1 MRASEGYAMSHP
13 LFTLPSADEV
23 LSDREFLEYLKAY
36 LSATL
41 SVLRDEQRDALS
53 DGADACRRYSEAMDA
68 VLRVLHDRGRQRFL
82 SSAPD
87 LKYRMAVVSV
97 GGYGRKELCP
107 KSDIDLLFLH
117 PYKVDRYVE
126 AMTEWMLYP
135 LWDLGL
141 EVGHSVRNIRETI
154 RMASSDDSIRTA
166 LLDYRFITGDE
177 TFFHDAEKDLEK
189 FLFYSDADK
198 FIEKK
203 IREMRSRHAKY
214 GSTVYVL
221 EPNVKEGRGGLR
233 DLHTAIWTAR
243 IKYKCRNLM
252 DLRNKGVIGSNTI
265 RAIRHGLSYLF
276 RVRNELHFLTGK
288 KTDVLTFEVQEQMA
302 DLFRYRTY
310 GKHYGVERFM
320 RAYYMHASSVAH
332 LADELLEEVDRF
344 LHEGGRRSFFSIRR
358 KTTAGAGILYRGK
371 LSLKD
376 SSSFHKDPVNI
387 LEFFRTMQK
396 THSVLSAEAKKQIQ
410 RALPAAGQEFRED
423 PRAGRLFLEILSD
436 PHWLRETLLAMNEC
450 RFLGR
455 YMPEFA
461 PLYSKVQRDIYHTY
475 TVDIHSIR
483 AASVLSGLE
492 NGGTRTE
499 EEEEFLK
506 IYRSVPRKDLLNLAI
521 LIHDIGKGKGHGH
534 SQIGAEIA
542 GRIGPRM
549 GLSEAEVADLVFLVE
564 QHLLMA
570 HTSQRRDL
578 HDIELILS
586 FTEVVTTPPRLDQ
599 LYLLT
604 YADLRAVGPDVWTQW
619 KAMLL
624 AELYDKAKNILET
637 GKLKRVYEERPLQ
650 RREQVREWLSAFP
663 REEVGRYLSRFDDR
677 YFLGTPDGRFSDH
690 LRLLSGFDGTAPRIE
705 SVDFK
710 ESGASELII
719 VWNDERGLFARIAGT
734 LSANGINI
742 LNATIA
748 TSVDGV
754 ALDTF
759 YVSYMGKSMQG
770 DPKKNRVLQDL
781 SAVLRGETTVEQ
793 LMSER
798 KIARFV
804 REKVSRYRPTRV
816 VFDNSVS
823 SRYTVVDIFTYD
835 RIGLLYDITR
845 TLAQMGIDIALSKIS
860 TKADQVAD
868 VFYLTDRGLGKI
880 TSESRL
886 EEIRAALLEA
896 IGE

>member
-1 MRASEGYAMSHP
+1 M
-13 LFTLPSADEV
+13 TLPVFMLPPAQEG
-23 LSDREFLEYLKAY
+23 LSDREFLDYLRAY
-36 LSATL
+36 LSGTL
-41 SVLRDEQRDALS
+41 SVLHEEQRFAKCN
-53 DGADACRRYSEAMDA
+53 GVDACRCYSEAMDV
-68 VLRVLHDRGRQRFL
+68 VLRALHERGRQRFL
-82 SSAPD
+82 SVTPD
-87 LKYRMAVVSV
+87 LEYRMAVVAV

-117 PYKVDRYVE
+117 PRKLDRYVE
-126 AMTEWMLYP
+126 ALTEWMLYP

-141 EVGHSVRNIRETI
+141 EVGHSVRNVKETV
-154 RMASSDDSIRTA
+154 RMAAADDSIRTA
-166 LLDYRFITGDE
+166 LLDYRFIAGDE
-177 TFFHDAEKDLEK
+177 PFFGDAEKEIEK

-203 IREMRSRHAKY
+203 IREMRNRHAKF

-243 IKYKCRNLM
+243 IKYKCRTLL
-252 DLRNKGVIGSNTI
+252 DLRNKGVVGSNTI
-265 RAIRHGLSYLF
+265 RAIHHGLSYLL
-276 RVRNELHFLTGK
+276 RVRNELHILTGK

-302 DLFRYRTY
+302 DLFRYRTF
-310 GKHYGVERFM
+310 GEHYGVERFM
-320 RAYYMHASSVAH
+320 RAYYMHAASVAH

-344 LHEGGRRSFFSIRR
+344 LPEGGRKPFFSIHR
-358 KTTAGAGILYRGK
+358 KTMAGAGILYRGK

-376 SSSFHKDPVNI
+376 SSSFHKDPVSI

-396 THSVLSAEAKKQIQ
+396 THSVLSVEAKKQIQ

-436 PHWLRETLLAMNEC
+436 PHWVRETLLAMNEC

-455 YMPEFA
+455 YFSEFA
-461 PLYSKVQRDIYHTY
+461 PLYSKVQRDIYHVY

-492 NGGTRTE
+492 NADRRTK

-506 IYRSVPRKDLLNLAI
+506 IYRSVSRKDLLNLAI
-521 LIHDIGKGKGHGH
+521 LLHDIGKGKGQGH
-534 SQIGAEIA
+534 SRIGAEIV

-549 GLSEAEVADLVFLVE
+549 GLSESEVADLVFLVE
-564 QHLLMA
+564 NHLLMA

-578 HDIELILS
+578 HDIELVLS
-586 FTEVVTTPPRLDQ
+586 FTEVVTTQPRLDQ

-604 YADLRAVGPDVWTQW
+604 YADLREVGPEVWTQW

-650 RREQVREWLSAFP
+650 RRQQVREWLSAFS
-663 REEVGRYLSRFDDR
+663 RAEVDRYLSRFDDR

-690 LRLLSGFDGTAPRIE
+690 LRLLSGFDGTAPRVE
-705 SVDFK
+705 AVDYP
-710 ESGASELII
+710 ESGASELNI
-719 VWNDERGLFARIAGT
+719 VWKDQRGLFAKIAGT
-734 LSANGINI
+734 LSVNGINI

-759 YVSYMGKSMQG
+759 YVNYLGKSLEG
-770 DPKKNRVLQDL
+770 DDKKERVLQDL

-793 LMSER
+793 LVAER

-804 REKVSRYRPTRV
+804 REKVSRYRPTKV

-845 TLAQMGIDIALSKIS
+845 TLTGMGIDIALSKIS

-880 TSESRL
+880 TDEGRL

>member
-1 MRASEGYAMSHP
+1 MSLP
-13 LFTLPSADEV
+13 VFTLPSAKEV
-23 LSDREFLEYLKAY
+23 LSDREFLDYLKAY
-36 LSATL
+36 LSGTL
-41 SVLRDEQRDALS
+41 SVLREEQRDAMS

-68 VLRVLHDRGRQRFL
+68 VLRALHERGRQRFL
-82 SSAPD
+82 SAAPD
-87 LKYRMAVVSV
+87 LNYRMAVIAV

-117 PYKVDRYVE
+117 SHKLDRYVE
-126 AMTEWMLYP
+126 ALTEWMLYP

-141 EVGHSVRNIRETI
+141 EVGHSVRNIKETV
-154 RMASSDDSIRTA
+154 RMAAADDSIRTA
-166 LLDYRFITGDE
+166 LLDYRYIAGNE
-177 TFFHDAEKDLEK
+177 PFFGDAEKEIEK

-203 IREMRSRHAKY
+203 IQEMRNRHAKY

-243 IKYKCRNLM
+243 IKYKSRNLL
-252 DLRNKGVIGSNTI
+252 DLRNKGVIGSHMI
-265 RAIRHGLSYLF
+265 RAIRHGLSYLL
-276 RVRNELHFLTGK
+276 RVRNELHLLTGK

-310 GKHYGVERFM
+310 GKNYGVERFM

-344 LHEGGRRSFFSIRR
+344 LPEGGRRPFFSIRR
-358 KTTAGAGILYRGK
+358 KTMAGAGILYRGK

-376 SSSFHKDPVNI
+376 SSSFHKDPVSI

-396 THSVLSAEAKKQIQ
+396 THSVLSVEAKKQIR
-410 RALPAAGQEFRED
+410 RALPTAGQEFRED
-423 PRAGRLFLEILSD
+423 PRAGQLFLEILSD
-436 PHWLRETLLAMNEC
+436 PHWMRETLLAMNEC

-455 YMPEFA
+455 YFSEFA
-461 PLYSKVQRDIYHTY
+461 PLYSKVQRDIYHVY

-483 AASVLSGLE
+483 AASVFSVLE
-492 NGGTRTE
+492 NASMRTK

-521 LIHDIGKGKGHGH
+521 LLHDIGKGKGHGH
-534 SQIGAEIA
+534 SQIGAEIV

-549 GLSEAEVADLVFLVE
+549 GLSGAEVADLVFLVE
-564 QHLLMA
+564 NHLLMA
-570 HTSQRRDL
+570 HSSQRRDL

-586 FTEVVTTPPRLDQ
+586 FADVVGTPSRLDP

-604 YADLRAVGPDVWTQW
+604 YADLHEVGPEVWTQW

-624 AELYDKAKNILET
+624 AELYDKAKNVLET

-650 RREQVREWLSAFP
+650 RREQVRDWLSSFP
-663 REEVGRYLSRFDDR
+663 RSEVDRFLSRFDDR

-690 LRLLSGFDGTAPRIE
+690 LRLLSGFDGSAPRVE
-705 SVDFK
+705 AVDYPK
-710 ESGASELII
+710 SGASEIII
-719 VWNDERGLFARIAGT
+719 VWKDQRGLFAKIAGT

-742 LNATIA
+742 LNASIA

-759 YVSYMGKSMQG
+759 YVSYLGKSLEG
-770 DPKKNRVLQDL
+770 DAKKERLLQDL
-781 SAVLRGETTVEQ
+781 SAVLRGETSVEQ
-793 LMSER
+793 LMVER
-798 KIARFV
+798 KIARFM
-804 REKVSRYRPTRV
+804 REKVTKYRPTRV
-816 VFDNSVS
+816 IFDNSVS

-845 TLAQMGIDIALSKIS
+845 TLTGMGIDIALSKIS

-868 VFYLTDRGLGKI
+868 VFYITDRGLGKVVH
-880 TSESRL
+880 SGRL

-896 IGE
+896 VGE

>member
-1 MRASEGYAMSHP
+1 MSLP
-13 LFTLPSADEV
+13 FLTLPAAPEE
-23 LSDREFLEYLKAY
+23 LSDREFLEHLKAY
-36 LSATL
+36 LSGTL
-41 SVLRDEQRDALS
+41 SVLREELRDPVS
-53 DGADACRRYSEAMDA
+53 DGCFACRRYSGAMDA
-68 VLRVLHDRGRQRFL
+68 VLRALHARARQRYL
-82 SSAPD
+82 SAAPD
-87 LKYRMAVVSV
+87 LNYRMAVIAV
-97 GGYGRKELCP
+97 GGYGREELCP

-117 PYKVDRYVE
+117 PHKLDRYVE
-126 AMTEWMLYP
+126 SITEWMLYP

-141 EVGHSVRNIRETI
+141 EVGHSVRNVKEAV
-154 RMASSDDSIRTA
+154 RMAASDDSIRTS
-166 LLDYRFITGDE
+166 LLDYRFITGSE
-177 TFFHDAEKDLEK
+177 PFFGDAGKEIEK
-189 FLFYSDADK
+189 FLFYSNADK

-203 IREMRSRHAKY
+203 IQEMRNRHAKF

-243 IKYKCRNLM
+243 IKYKCHNLV
-252 DLRNKGVIGSNTI
+252 DLRNKGVAPSQTI
-265 RAIRHGLSYLF
+265 RAIRHALSYLF

-310 GKHYGVERFM
+310 DKTYGVERFM
-320 RAYYMHASSVAH
+320 RAYYMHASSAAR
-332 LADELLEEVDRF
+332 LADELLEQVDRF
-344 LHEGGRRSFFSIRR
+344 LPEGGRKPFFSIRR
-358 KTTAGAGILYRGK
+358 KTMAGAGILYRGK

-376 SSSFHKDPVNI
+376 SSSFNKDPVNVM
-387 LEFFRTMQK
+387 EFFRTMQK
-396 THSVLSAEAKKQIQ
+396 THSFLSAEAKKQVQ
-410 RALPAAGQEFRED
+410 RALPMVGQEFRED
-423 PRAGRLFLEILSD
+423 SRAGRLFLEILSD
-436 PHWLRETLLAMNEC
+436 PHGLRETLLAMNEC

-455 YMPEFA
+455 YFPEFA
-461 PLYSKVQRDIYHTY
+461 PLYSKVQRDIYHVY

-492 NGGTRTE
+492 NKATRTSE
-499 EEEEFLK
+499 EEAFLT

-521 LIHDIGKGKGHGH
+521 LLHDIGKGKGHGH
-534 SQIGAEIA
+534 SQIGAEIV

-549 GLSEAEVADLVFLVE
+549 ELSEGEVADLVFLVE
-564 QHLLMA
+564 NHLLMA

-586 FTEVVTTPPRLDQ
+586 FTEVVTTQPRLDQ

-604 YADLRAVGPDVWTQW
+604 YADLREVGPEVWTQW

-650 RREQVREWLSAFP
+650 RREQVREGLSAFP
-663 REEVGRYLSRFDDR
+663 REEVDRYLSRFDDR
-677 YFLGTPDGRFSDH
+677 YFLGTPDGRFADH
-690 LRLLSGFDGTAPRIE
+690 LRLLSRFDGSAPRIE
-705 SVDFK
+705 AIDYP
-710 ESGASELII
+710 ESGASEIII
-719 VWNDERGLFARIAGT
+719 VWKDLRGLFSMIAGT

-742 LNATIA
+742 LNASIS

-759 YVSYMGKSMQG
+759 YVAYLGKSLQG
-770 DPKKNRVLQDL
+770 GAKKERVLQDL
-781 SAVLRGETTVEQ
+781 SAVLRGEATVEQ
-793 LMSER
+793 IMADR

-804 REKVSRYRPTRV
+804 REKVIRYRPTRV
-816 VFDNSVS
+816 AFDNTVS

-845 TLAQMGIDIALSKIS
+845 TLTAMGIDIALSKIS

-868 VFYLTDRGLGKI
+868 VFYITDRGLGKI
-880 TSESRL
+880 AAGERL

>member
-1 MRASEGYAMSHP
+1 MSLP
-13 LFTLPSADEV
+13 FLTLPAAPEE
-23 LSDREFLEYLKAY
+23 LSDREFLEHLKAY
-36 LSATL
+36 LSGTL
-41 SVLRDEQRDALS
+41 SDLREELRDAVS
-53 DGADACRRYSEAMDA
+53 DGCLACRRYSGAMDA
-68 VLRVLHDRGRQRFL
+68 ILRALHDRALKRYL
-82 SSAPD
+82 SAAPD
-87 LKYRMAVVSV
+87 LHYRMAVIAV
-97 GGYGRKELCP
+97 GGYGREELCP

-117 PYKVDRYVE
+117 PHKLDRYVE
-126 AMTEWMLYP
+126 SMTEWMLYP

-141 EVGHSVRNIRETI
+141 EVGHSVRNVKEAV
-154 RMASSDDSIRTA
+154 RMAASDDSIRTA
-166 LLDYRFITGDE
+166 LLDYRFITGSE
-177 TFFHDAEKDLEK
+177 TFFGDAGKEIEK
-189 FLFYSDADK
+189 FLFYSNADK

-203 IREMRSRHAKY
+203 IQEMRNRHAKF

-243 IKYKCRNLM
+243 IKYKSHNLL
-252 DLRNKGVIGSNTI
+252 DLRNKGVAASQTI
-265 RAIRHGLSYLF
+265 RAIRHALSYLF

-310 GKHYGVERFM
+310 GKTYGVERFM
-320 RAYYMHASSVAH
+320 RAYYMHASSAAL
-332 LADELLEEVDRF
+332 LADELLEQVDRF
-344 LHEGGRRSFFSIRR
+344 LPEGGRKPFFSIRR
-358 KTTAGAGILYRGK
+358 KTMAGAGILYRGK

-376 SSSFHKDPVNI
+376 SSSFHKDPVNV

-396 THSVLSAEAKKQIQ
+396 THSVLSVDAKKQVQ
-410 RALPAAGQEFRED
+410 RALPLAGQEFRED
-423 PRAGRLFLEILSD
+423 PRAGQVFLEILSD

-455 YMPEFA
+455 YIPEFA
-461 PLYSKVQRDIYHTY
+461 PLYSKVQRDIYHVY

-483 AASVLSGLE
+483 AASVFSGLE
-492 NGGTRTE
+492 NKAGRTK
-499 EEEEFLK
+499 EEEEFLR
-506 IYRSVPRKDLLNLAI
+506 IYRSVPRKELLNLAI
-521 LIHDIGKGKGHGH
+521 LLHDIGKGKGHGH
-534 SQIGAEIA
+534 SQIGAEIV

-549 GLSEAEVADLVFLVE
+549 GLSEGEVADLVFLVE
-564 QHLLMA
+564 IHLLMA

-586 FTEVVTTPPRLDQ
+586 FTDVVTTQPRLDT

-604 YADLRAVGPDVWTQW
+604 YADLREVGPEVWTQW

-650 RREQVREWLSAFP
+650 RREQVREGLSAFP
-663 REEVGRYLSRFDDR
+663 REAVDRYLSRFDDR
-677 YFLGTPDGRFSDH
+677 YFLGTPDGRFPDH
-690 LRLLSGFDGTAPRIE
+690 LRLLSGFDGSAPRIE
-705 SVDFK
+705 AIDYP
-710 ESGASELII
+710 ESGASEII
-719 VWNDERGLFARIAGT
+719 IAWKDQRGLFSMIAGT

-742 LNATIA
+742 LNASIS

-759 YVSYMGKSMQG
+759 YVTYLGKSLRG
-770 DPKKNRVLQDL
+770 DAKKERVLQDL
-781 SAVLRGETTVEQ
+781 SSVLRGEATVEQ
-793 LMSER
+793 IMADR

-804 REKVSRYRPTRV
+804 REKVTRYRPTRV
-816 VFDNSVS
+816 AFDNSVS

-845 TLAQMGIDIALSKIS
+845 TLTGMGIDIALSKIS

-880 TSESRL
+880 TDEARL
-886 EEIRAALLEA
+886 EQIRAALLEA

>member
-1 MRASEGYAMSHP
+1 MSLP
-13 LFTLPSADEV
+13 FLTLPAAPEE
-23 LSDREFLEYLKAY
+23 LSDREFLEHLKAY
-36 LSATL
+36 LSGTL
-41 SVLRDEQRDALS
+41 SVLREELRDPVS
-53 DGADACRRYSEAMDA
+53 DGCLACRRYSGAMDA
-68 VLRVLHDRGRQRFL
+68 VLRALHSRALKRYR
-82 SSAPD
+82 SAAPD
-87 LKYRMAVVSV
+87 LHYRMAVIAV
-97 GGYGRKELCP
+97 GGYGREELCP

-117 PYKVDRYVE
+117 PHKLDRYVE
-126 AMTEWMLYP
+126 SMTEWMLYP

-141 EVGHSVRNIRETI
+141 EVGHSVRNVKEAV
-154 RMASSDDSIRTA
+154 RMAASDDSIRTA
-166 LLDYRFITGDE
+166 LLDYRFITGSE
-177 TFFHDAEKDLEK
+177 PFFGDAGKEIEK
-189 FLFYSDADK
+189 FLFYSNADK

-203 IREMRSRHAKY
+203 IQEMRNRHAKF

-243 IKYKCRNLM
+243 IKYKSHNLL
-252 DLRNKGVIGSNTI
+252 DLRNKGVATSQTI
-265 RAIRHGLSYLF
+265 RAIRHALSYLF

-310 GKHYGVERFM
+310 GKTYGVERFM
-320 RAYYMHASSVAH
+320 RAYYMHASSAAL
-332 LADELLEEVDRF
+332 LADELLEQVDRF
-344 LHEGGRRSFFSIRR
+344 LPEGGRKPFFSIRR
-358 KTTAGAGILYRGK
+358 KTMAGAGILYRGK

-376 SSSFHKDPVNI
+376 SSSFNKDPVNV

-396 THSVLSAEAKKQIQ
+396 THSVLSVDAKKQVQ
-410 RALPAAGQEFRED
+410 RALPLAGQEFRKD
-423 PRAGRLFLEILSD
+423 PKAGQVFLEILSD

-455 YMPEFA
+455 YIPEFA
-461 PLYSKVQRDIYHTY
+461 PLYSKVQRDIYHVY

-483 AASVLSGLE
+483 AASVFSGLE
-492 NGGTRTE
+492 NKARRTK
-499 EEEEFLK
+499 EEEEFLR
-506 IYRSVPRKDLLNLAI
+506 IYRSVPRKELLNLAI
-521 LIHDIGKGKGHGH
+521 LLHDIGKGKGHGH
-534 SQIGAEIA
+534 SQIGAEIV

-549 GLSEAEVADLVFLVE
+549 GLSEGEVADLVFLVE
-564 QHLLMA
+564 NHLLMA

-586 FTEVVTTPPRLDQ
+586 FTDVVTNQPRLDT

-604 YADLRAVGPDVWTQW
+604 YADLREVGPEVWTQW

-650 RREQVREWLSAFP
+650 RREQVREGLSAFP
-663 REEVGRYLSRFDDR
+663 REAVDRYLSRFDDR
-677 YFLGTPDGRFSDH
+677 YFLGTPDGRFPDH
-690 LRLLSGFDGTAPRIE
+690 LRILSGFDGSAPCIE
-705 SVDFK
+705 AIDYP
-710 ESGASELII
+710 ESGASEIII
-719 VWNDERGLFARIAGT
+719 VWKDQPGLFSMIAGT

-742 LNATIA
+742 LNASIS

-759 YVSYMGKSMQG
+759 YVTYLGKSLQG
-770 DPKKNRVLQDL
+770 DAKKERVLQDL
-781 SAVLRGETTVEQ
+781 SAVLRGEVTVEQ
-793 LMSER
+793 IMADR

-804 REKVSRYRPTRV
+804 REKVTRYRPTRV
-816 VFDNSVS
+816 AFDNSVS

-845 TLAQMGIDIALSKIS
+845 TLTGMGIDIALSKIS

-880 TSESRL
+880 TDEARL
-886 EEIRAALLEA
+886 GQIRTALLEA

>member
-1 MRASEGYAMSHP
+1 MSLP
-13 LFTLPSADEV
+13 FLTLPPSPEE
-23 LSDREFLEYLKAY
+23 LSDREFLEHLKAY
-36 LSATL
+36 LSGTL
-41 SVLRDEQRDALS
+41 SVLREEQRDAVS
-53 DGADACRRYSEAMDA
+53 DGCDACRRYSGAMDA
-68 VLRVLHDRGRQRFL
+68 VLRALYGRARQRYL
-82 SSAPD
+82 SAAPD
-87 LKYRMAVVSV
+87 LKYRMAVVAV
-97 GGYGRKELCP
+97 GGYGREELCP

-117 PYKVDRYVE
+117 PYKMDRYVE
-126 AMTEWMLYP
+126 SMTEWMLYP

-141 EVGHSVRNIRETI
+141 EVGHSVRNVKETV
-154 RMASSDDSIRTA
+154 RMAAADDSIRTA
-166 LLDYRFITGDE
+166 LLDYRFITGSE
-177 TFFHDAEKDLEK
+177 PFFDDAGKEIEK
-189 FLFYSDADK
+189 FLFYSNADK

-203 IREMRSRHAKY
+203 IREMRTRHAKF

-243 IKYKCRNLM
+243 IKYKSRNLL
-252 DLRNKGVIGSNTI
+252 DLRNKGVAASQTI
-265 RAIRHGLSYLF
+265 RAIRHTLSYLL

-288 KTDVLTFEVQEQMA
+288 KTDVLSFGVQEQMA

-310 GKHYGVERFM
+310 GKTYGVERFM
-320 RAYYMHASSVAH
+320 RAYYMHASSAAH
-332 LADELLEEVDRF
+332 LADELLEQVDRF
-344 LHEGGRRSFFSIRR
+344 LPDGGRKPFFSIRR
-358 KTTAGAGILYRGK
+358 KTMAGAGILYRGK

-376 SSSFHKDPVNI
+376 SSSFNRDPVNVM
-387 LEFFRTMQK
+387 EFFRTMQK
-396 THSVLSAEAKKQIQ
+396 THSFLSVEAKKQVQ
-410 RALPAAGQEFRED
+410 RALPLAGQEFRED
-423 PRAGRLFLEILSD
+423 PRTGGLFLEILSD

-455 YMPEFA
+455 YIPEFA
-461 PLYSKVQRDIYHTY
+461 PLYSKVQRDIYHVY

-483 AASVLSGLE
+483 AASVFSGLE
-492 NGGTRTE
+492 NKASGTK
-499 EEEEFLK
+499 EEEEFLR

-521 LIHDIGKGKGHGH
+521 LFHDIGKGKGHGH
-534 SQIGAEIA
+534 SQIGAEIV

-549 GLSEAEVADLVFLVE
+549 GLSEGEVADLVFLVE
-564 QHLLMA
+564 NHLLMA

-586 FTEVVTTPPRLDQ
+586 FTEAVTTQSRLDR

-604 YADLRAVGPDVWTQW
+604 YADLHEVGPDVWTQW

-650 RREQVREWLSAFP
+650 RREQVREGLSAFP
-663 REEVGRYLSRFDDR
+663 RAEVDRYLSRFDDR
-677 YFLGTPDGRFSDH
+677 YFLGTPDGRFADH
-690 LRLLSGFDGTAPRIE
+690 LRLLSEFDGSAPRIE
-705 SVDFK
+705 AIDYP

-719 VWNDERGLFARIAGT
+719 VWNDERGLFAKIAGT

-748 TSVDGV
+748 TSVDSV

-759 YVSYMGKSMQG
+759 YVSYMGKSLQA

-781 SAVLRGETTVEQ
+781 SAVLRGEATVEQ
-793 LMSER
+793 IMAER

-845 TLAQMGIDIALSKIS
+845 TLAGMGIDIALSKIS

-880 TSESRL
+880 TDEARL
-886 EEIRAALLEA
+886 EQIRAALLEA

>member
-1 MRASEGYAMSHP
+1 MSLP
-13 LFTLPSADEV
+13 FLTLPAAPED
-23 LSDREFLEYLKAY
+23 LSDREFLEHLKAFLSGT
-36 LSATL
+36 LSAL
-41 SVLRDEQRDALS
+41 REELRDAAS
-53 DGADACRRYSEAMDA
+53 DGSVACRRYSGAMDS
-68 VLRVLHDRGRQRFL
+68 VLRALHDRARRRYL
-82 SSAPD
+82 SFAPD
-87 LKYRMAVVSV
+87 LQYRMAVVAV
-97 GGYGRKELCP
+97 GGYGREELCP

-117 PYKVDRYVE
+117 PHKLDRYVE
-126 AMTEWMLYP
+126 SMTEWMLYP

-141 EVGHSVRNIRETI
+141 EVGHSVRNVKEAV
-154 RMASSDDSIRTA
+154 RMAASDDSIRTS
-166 LLDYRFITGDE
+166 LLDYRFITGSE
-177 TFFHDAEKDLEK
+177 PFFGEAEKEIEK
-189 FLFYSDADK
+189 FLFYSNADK

-203 IREMRSRHAKY
+203 IQEMRNRHAKF

-243 IKYKCRNLM
+243 IKYKSHNLL
-252 DLRNKGVIGSNTI
+252 DLRNKGVAPSQTI
-265 RAIRHGLSYLF
+265 RAIRHSLSYLF

-302 DLFRYRTY
+302 DLLRYRTY
-310 GKHYGVERFM
+310 GKTYGVERFM
-320 RAYYMHASSVAH
+320 RAYYMHASSAAH
-332 LADELLEEVDRF
+332 LADELLEQVDRF
-344 LHEGGRRSFFSIRR
+344 LQEGERKPFFSIRR
-358 KTTAGAGILYRGK
+358 KTMAGAGILYRGK

-376 SSSFHKDPVNI
+376 SSSFNKDPVNVM
-387 LEFFRTMQK
+387 EFFRTMQK
-396 THSVLSAEAKKQIQ
+396 THSVLSMEAKNQIQ
-410 RALPAAGQEFRED
+410 RALPLAGQEFRED

-455 YMPEFA
+455 YIPEFA
-461 PLYSKVQRDIYHTY
+461 PLYSKVQRDIYHVY

-483 AASVLSGLE
+483 AVSVLSGLE
-492 NGGTRTE
+492 NKPARTKE
-499 EEEEFLK
+499 DEAFLA

-521 LIHDIGKGKGHGH
+521 LLHDIGKGKGHGH
-534 SQIGAEIA
+534 SQIGAEIV

-549 GLSEAEVADLVFLVE
+549 GLSEEDVADLVFLVE
-564 QHLLMA
+564 NHLLMA

-586 FTEVVTTPPRLDQ
+586 FTDIVTTQPRLDL

-604 YADLRAVGPDVWTQW
+604 YADLREVGPEVWTQW

-650 RREQVREWLSAFP
+650 RREQVREGLSAFP
-663 REEVGRYLSRFDDR
+663 RAEVDRYLSRFDDR
-677 YFLGTPDGRFSDH
+677 YFLGTPDGRFPDH
-690 LRLLSGFDGTAPRIE
+690 LRLLSGFDGSAPRIE
-705 SVDFK
+705 ATDYP
-710 ESGASELII
+710 ESGSSEIII
-719 VWNDERGLFARIAGT
+719 VWKDQRGLFSMIAGT

-742 LNATIA
+742 LNATIS
-748 TSVDGV
+748 TSVDGI

-759 YVSYMGKSMQG
+759 YVTYLGRSLLG
-770 DPKKNRVLQDL
+770 DAKKERVLQDL

-793 LMSER
+793 IMADR

-804 REKVSRYRPTRV
+804 REKVIRYRPTRV

-845 TLAQMGIDIALSKIS
+845 TLTGMGIDIALSKIS

-880 TSESRL
+880 TDEGRL
-886 EEIRAALLEA
+886 EQIRAALLEA

>member
-1 MRASEGYAMSHP
+1 MSLP
-13 LFTLPSADEV
+13 FLTLPAAPEE
-23 LSDREFLEYLKAY
+23 LSDREFLEHLKAY
-36 LSATL
+36 LSGTL
-41 SVLRDEQRDALS
+41 SVLREELRDPVS
-53 DGADACRRYSEAMDA
+53 DGCLACRRYSGAMDA
-68 VLRVLHDRGRQRFL
+68 VLRALHSRALKRYR
-82 SSAPD
+82 SAAPD
-87 LKYRMAVVSV
+87 LHYRMAVIAV
-97 GGYGRKELCP
+97 GGYGREELCP

-117 PYKVDRYVE
+117 PHKLDRYVE
-126 AMTEWMLYP
+126 SMTEWMLYP

-141 EVGHSVRNIRETI
+141 EVGHSVRNVKEAV
-154 RMASSDDSIRTA
+154 RMAASDDSIRTA
-166 LLDYRFITGDE
+166 LLDYRFITGSE
-177 TFFHDAEKDLEK
+177 PFFGDAGKEIEK
-189 FLFYSDADK
+189 FLFYSNADK

-203 IREMRSRHAKY
+203 IQEMRNRHAKF

-243 IKYKCRNLM
+243 IKYKSHNLL
-252 DLRNKGVIGSNTI
+252 DLRNKGVAASQTI
-265 RAIRHGLSYLF
+265 RAIRHALSYLF

-310 GKHYGVERFM
+310 GKTYGVERFM
-320 RAYYMHASSVAH
+320 RAYYMHASSAAL
-332 LADELLEEVDRF
+332 LADELLEQVDRF
-344 LHEGGRRSFFSIRR
+344 LPEGGRKPFFSIRR
-358 KTTAGAGILYRGK
+358 KTMAGAGILYRGK

-376 SSSFHKDPVNI
+376 SSSFNKDPVNV

-396 THSVLSAEAKKQIQ
+396 THSVLSVDAKKQVQ
-410 RALPAAGQEFRED
+410 RALPLAGQEFRKD
-423 PRAGRLFLEILSD
+423 PKAGQVFLEILSD

-455 YMPEFA
+455 YIPEFA
-461 PLYSKVQRDIYHTY
+461 PLYSKVQRDIYHVY

-483 AASVLSGLE
+483 AASVFSGLE
-492 NGGTRTE
+492 NKARRTK
-499 EEEEFLK
+499 EEEEFLR
-506 IYRSVPRKDLLNLAI
+506 IYRSVPRKELLNLAI
-521 LIHDIGKGKGHGH
+521 LLHDIGKGKGHGH
-534 SQIGAEIA
+534 SQIGAEIV

-549 GLSEAEVADLVFLVE
+549 GLSEVEVADLVFLVE
-564 QHLLMA
+564 NHLLMA

-586 FTEVVTTPPRLDQ
+586 FTDVVTNQPRLDT

-604 YADLRAVGPDVWTQW
+604 YADLREVGPEVWTQW

-650 RREQVREWLSAFP
+650 RREQVREGLSAFP
-663 REEVGRYLSRFDDR
+663 REAVDRYLSRFDDR
-677 YFLGTPDGRFSDH
+677 YFLGTPDGRFPDH
-690 LRLLSGFDGTAPRIE
+690 LRILSGFDGSAPCIE
-705 SVDFK
+705 AIDYP
-710 ESGASELII
+710 ESGASEIII
-719 VWNDERGLFARIAGT
+719 VWKDQPGLFSMIAGT

-742 LNATIA
+742 LNASIS

-759 YVSYMGKSMQG
+759 YVTYLGKSLQG
-770 DPKKNRVLQDL
+770 DAKKERVLQDL
-781 SAVLRGETTVEQ
+781 SAVLRGEVTVEQ
-793 LMSER
+793 IMADR

-804 REKVSRYRPTRV
+804 REKVTRYRPTRV
-816 VFDNSVS
+816 AFDNSVS

-845 TLAQMGIDIALSKIS
+845 TLTGMGIDIALSKIS

-880 TSESRL
+880 TDEARL
-886 EEIRAALLEA
+886 GQIRTALLEA

>member
-1 MRASEGYAMSHP
+1 MSLP
-13 LFTLPSADEV
+13 FLTLPAAPEE
-23 LSDREFLEYLKAY
+23 LSDREFLEHLKAY
-36 LSATL
+36 LSGTL
-41 SVLRDEQRDALS
+41 SVLREELRDPVS
-53 DGADACRRYSEAMDA
+53 DGCLACRRYSGAMDA
-68 VLRVLHDRGRQRFL
+68 VLRALHSRALKRYR
-82 SSAPD
+82 SAAPD
-87 LKYRMAVVSV
+87 LHYRMAVIAV
-97 GGYGRKELCP
+97 GGYGREELCP

-117 PYKVDRYVE
+117 PHKLDRYVE
-126 AMTEWMLYP
+126 SMTEWMLYP

-141 EVGHSVRNIRETI
+141 EVGHSVRNVKEAV
-154 RMASSDDSIRTA
+154 RMAASDDSIRTA
-166 LLDYRFITGDE
+166 LLDYRFITGSE
-177 TFFHDAEKDLEK
+177 PFFGDAGKEIEK
-189 FLFYSDADK
+189 FLFYSNADK

-203 IREMRSRHAKY
+203 IQEMRNRHAKF

-243 IKYKCRNLM
+243 IKYKSHNLL
-252 DLRNKGVIGSNTI
+252 DLRNKGVAASQTI
-265 RAIRHGLSYLF
+265 RAIRHALSYLF

-310 GKHYGVERFM
+310 GKTYGVERFM
-320 RAYYMHASSVAH
+320 RAYYMHASSAAL
-332 LADELLEEVDRF
+332 LADELLEQVDRF
-344 LHEGGRRSFFSIRR
+344 LPEGGRKPFFSIRR
-358 KTTAGAGILYRGK
+358 KTMAGAGILYRGK

-376 SSSFHKDPVNI
+376 SSSFNKDPVNV

-396 THSVLSAEAKKQIQ
+396 THSVLSVDAKKQVQ
-410 RALPAAGQEFRED
+410 RALPLAGQEFRKD
-423 PRAGRLFLEILSD
+423 PKAGQVFLEILSD

-455 YMPEFA
+455 YIPEFA
-461 PLYSKVQRDIYHTY
+461 PLYSKVQRDIYHVY

-483 AASVLSGLE
+483 AASVFSGLE
-492 NGGTRTE
+492 NKARRTK
-499 EEEEFLK
+499 EEEEFLR
-506 IYRSVPRKDLLNLAI
+506 IYRSVPRKELLNLAI
-521 LIHDIGKGKGHGH
+521 LLHDIGKGKGHGH
-534 SQIGAEIA
+534 SQIGAEIV

-549 GLSEAEVADLVFLVE
+549 GLSEGEVADLVFLVE
-564 QHLLMA
+564 NHLLMA

-586 FTEVVTTPPRLDQ
+586 FTDVVTNQPRLDT

-604 YADLRAVGPDVWTQW
+604 YADLREVGPEVWTQW

-650 RREQVREWLSAFP
+650 RREQVREGLSAFP
-663 REEVGRYLSRFDDR
+663 REAVDRYLSRFDDR
-677 YFLGTPDGRFSDH
+677 YFLGTPDGRFPDH
-690 LRLLSGFDGTAPRIE
+690 LRILSGFDGSAPCIE
-705 SVDFK
+705 AIDYP
-710 ESGASELII
+710 ESGASEIII
-719 VWNDERGLFARIAGT
+719 VWKDQPGLFSMIAGT

-742 LNATIA
+742 LNASIS

-759 YVSYMGKSMQG
+759 YVTYLGKSLQG
-770 DPKKNRVLQDL
+770 DAKKERVLQDL
-781 SAVLRGETTVEQ
+781 SAVLRGEVTVEQ
-793 LMSER
+793 IMADR

-804 REKVSRYRPTRV
+804 REKVTRYRPTRV
-816 VFDNSVS
+816 AFDNSVS

-845 TLAQMGIDIALSKIS
+845 TLTGMGIDIALSKIS

-880 TSESRL
+880 TDEARL
-886 EEIRAALLEA
+886 GQIRTALLEA

>member
-1 MRASEGYAMSHP
+1 MSVP
-13 LFTLPSADEV
+13 FLSLPPGPEE
-23 LSDREFLEYLKAY
+23 LSDREFLDHLKEYL
-36 LSATL
+36 SGTL
-41 SVLRDEQRDALS
+41 SVLRDEQRDAVS
-53 DGADACRRYSEAMDA
+53 DGCDACRRYSGAMDT
-68 VLRVLHDRGRQRFL
+68 VLRALYDRARQRFL
-82 SSAPD
+82 SAAPD
-87 LKYRMAVVSV
+87 LKYRMAVIAV
-97 GGYGRKELCP
+97 GGYGREELCP

-117 PYKVDRYVE
+117 PHKLDRYVE
-126 AMTEWMLYP
+126 SMTEWMLYP

-141 EVGHSVRNIRETI
+141 EVGHSVRNVKETV
-154 RMASSDDSIRTA
+154 RMAAADDSIRTA
-166 LLDYRFITGDE
+166 LLDYRFIVGSAPFFGDAGKE
-177 TFFHDAEKDLEK
+177 IEK
-189 FLFYSDADK
+189 FLFYSGADK

-203 IREMRSRHAKY
+203 IQEMRTRHEKF

-233 DLHTAIWTAR
+233 DLHTAVWTAH
-243 IKYKCRNLM
+243 IKYKCHNLL
-252 DLRNKGVIGSNTI
+252 DLRNKGVIGSQTV

-288 KTDVLTFEVQEQMA
+288 KTDVLSFEVQEQMA
-302 DLFRYRTY
+302 ALFRYRDY
-310 GKHYGVERFM
+310 GKTYGVERFM
-320 RAYYMHASSVAH
+320 RAYYMHASSVAR
-332 LADELLEEVDRF
+332 LADELLEQVDRF
-344 LHEGGRRSFFSIRR
+344 LPEGGRRPFFSIRR
-358 KTTAGAGILYRGK
+358 KTMAGAGILYRGK

-376 SSSFHKDPVNI
+376 GSSFHKDPVNI

-396 THSVLSAEAKKQIQ
+396 TRSVLSVEARKQIQ
-410 RALPAAGQEFRED
+410 RALPMAGQEFRDD

-436 PHWLRETLLAMNEC
+436 PQWLRETLLAMNEC

-455 YMPEFA
+455 YIPEFA

-483 AASVLSGLE
+483 AASVLARLE
-492 NGGTRTE
+492 AADERTNE
-499 EEEEFLK
+499 EEQFLK

-534 SQIGAEIA
+534 SEIGAEIA
-542 GRIGPRM
+542 DRLGLRM
-549 GLSEAEVADLVFLVE
+549 GLAGAEVADLVFLVRH
-564 QHLLMA
+564 HLLMA

-578 HDIELILS
+578 HDIELVLS
-586 FTEVVTTPPRLDQ
+586 FTDVVTTQSLLDR

-604 YADLRAVGPDVWTQW
+604 YADLRAVGPEVWTQW

-624 AELYDKAKNILET
+624 AELYDKAKNVLET

-650 RREQVREWLSAFP
+650 RREQVREGLSAFP
-663 REEVGRYLSRFDDR
+663 RPDVDRYLSRFDDR
-677 YFLGTPDGRFSDH
+677 YFLGTPEGRFADH
-690 LRLLSGFDGTAPRIE
+690 LRLLSGFDGTAPRVE
-705 SVDFK
+705 AVDYP
-710 ESGASELII
+710 ESGASEIII
-719 VWNDERGLFARIAGT
+719 VWNDQRGLFSMIAGT

-742 LNATIA
+742 LNASIS
-748 TSVDGV
+748 TSVDGI

-759 YVSYMGKSMQG
+759 YVSYLGKSLQG
-770 DPKKNRVLQDL
+770 NAKKDRVLLDL

-793 LMSER
+793 LMADR

-804 REKVSRYRPTRV
+804 REKVTRYRPTRV

-835 RIGLLYDITR
+835 RLGLLYDITR
-845 TLAQMGIDIALSKIS
+845 TLTGMGIDIALSKIS

-880 TSESRL
+880 TDEARL
-886 EEIRAALLEA
+886 EQIRAALLEA